1 MNRNEYTQMRNSNTL
16 NVDMLYSYYRMKGG
30 NLSGQ
35 AFMAGLNMFPTD
47 QIIQSMDQY
56 YEVTILEDKNKQQ
69 IKVY

>member
-1 MNRNEYTQMRNSNTL
+1 
-16 NVDMLYSYYRMKGG
+16 MKGG